1 MTNDRMALAELLEKG
16 SDGNVL
22 CEMIGYV
29 AQRLMDLVIL
39 ESLALLSENPPIRLA
54 AATTALDS
62 TADELRLELLFPFG
76 TPLQTVQRRGP
87 PGDKRQ
93 FPFSVRPA
101 QMPGDGR
108 LRKLEAD
115 PGESHKRRL
124 FGKIAWKG

>member
-29 AQRLMDLVIL
+29 AQRLMDVVIL

-62 TADELRLELLFPFG
+62 TADELRLELLFPSDEATTRFLG
-76 TPLQTVQRRGP
+76 AGA
-87 PGDKRQ
+87 
-93 FPFSVRPA
+93 S
-101 QMPGDGR
+101 GR
-108 LRKLEAD
+108 AD
-115 PGESHKRRL
+115 
-124 FGKIAWKG
+124 A